1 MDETRD
7 LLGRTSQLCGLSDRY
22 SFPLMVFCSG
32 CIFLTIAVSFSRSHH
47 LTGPFVCS
55 WTFAKGPCWSW
66 AFLWGTFSRLLQW
79 FPEGL
84 PHYRSVLGCL
94 FLSLLLP
101 LPRKVPGIH
110 EVFCLLDFPLRLG
123 YLFYLRLLDASL
135 ILLQKPRQFKNRF
148 STGNMKLIGN
158 KGNNIQNA
166 SL

>member
-32 CIFLTIAVSFSRSHH
+32 CIFLTIAASFSRSHH

-84 PHYRSVLGCL
+84 PHTGRCWGACSWASSCL
-94 FLSLLLP
+94 S
-101 LPRKVPGIH
+101 RGIHAH

-135 ILLQKPRQFKNRF
+135 ILLQKPGQFKNRF